1 MRVEDSV
8 KHVNFAAI
16 HGPRRY
22 TPADRL
28 DALHRVAK
36 AARAFMRAEA
46 DPDLQRYAT
55 RLEHALAHLD
65 MIEANQGASE

>member
-1 MRVEDSV
+1 M
-8 KHVNFAAI
+8 KHVNFAGI
-16 HGPRRY
+16 QGPRRY

-36 AARAFMRAEA
+36 AARAFMRAED

-55 RLEHALAHLD
+55 RLELALAHLD
-65 MIEANQGASE
+65 MVETNQGAGS